1 MERCSE
7 IELLWASNVALQSQN
22 QKERSATTTKKKKQE
37 YVKAQIVI
45 FFNGTSHK
53 INMPQPNETDNAS
66 TKLQFGNEWETKNK
80 TLERTGQD
88 I

>member
-7 IELLWASNVALQSQN
+7 IVLLWASSVALQSQN
-22 QKERSATTTKKKKQE
+22 QKERSATQKIV
-37 YVKAQIVI
+37 YVKTQIVI
-45 FFNGTSHK
+45 FFHGTSHK

-66 TKLQFGNEWETKNK
+66 TKLQFGNEWETKKKK